1 MRALIMVCI
10 TVCAGLTQTG
20 IAAALGSSDQG
31 PGCGLGKLAWS
42 DYGGQKQIAPQVF
55 MATTNGTFGSQTFG
69 ISFGTSGC
77 TNDGV
82 IMKNKR
88 INFSASAFE
97 RLKQEMAQGHGEHL
111 SSLATLLGVAVDDQP
126 TFFSMVQ
133 YRYTAIVTPDDA
145 SPLMVLH
152 AIEEAM
158 GEHPVLANV
167 VQPDTTR
174 H

>member
-1 MRALIMVCI
+1 
-10 TVCAGLTQTG
+10 
-20 IAAALGSSDQG
+20 
-31 PGCGLGKLAWS
+31 
-42 DYGGQKQIAPQVF
+42 
-55 MATTNGTFGSQTFG
+55 
-69 ISFGTSGC
+69 
-77 TNDGV
+77 
-82 IMKNKR
+82 MKNKR